1 MSYAEVLPLVLV
13 FGIITVILVRSR
25 EVSWWAAIFIFLF
38 GVYTA
43 LTPAVF
49 MVTNLV
55 QWLASRFAG

>member
-1 MSYAEVLPLVLV
+1 MSYAEVLPLFFA
-13 FGIITVILVRSR
+13 FGIATVILLKSR
-25 EVSWWAAIFIFLF
+25 EVRWWAALFIFLF

-55 QWLASRFAG
+55 QWIFGRLAA